1 MSYSKTF
8 HQPIDQVDVSC
19 SLHHDTPSLATRLAM
34 TVRTGLQAIRHQ
46 WQARRIHRGLAE
58 LDDRT
63 LDDIGLH
70 RSELYSVADK
80 LARNPGADLW
90 TLRRMG

>member
-1 MSYSKTF
+1 MSYSKTY

-19 SLHHDTPSLATRLAM
+19 SLRHDTPSLATRLAM
-34 TVRTGLQAIRHQ
+34 TVRTGLKAIRHQ
-46 WQARRIHRGLAE
+46 WQVRRIHRGLAE

-63 LDDIGLH
+63 LADIGLH
-70 RSELYSVADK
+70 RSELYSIADK